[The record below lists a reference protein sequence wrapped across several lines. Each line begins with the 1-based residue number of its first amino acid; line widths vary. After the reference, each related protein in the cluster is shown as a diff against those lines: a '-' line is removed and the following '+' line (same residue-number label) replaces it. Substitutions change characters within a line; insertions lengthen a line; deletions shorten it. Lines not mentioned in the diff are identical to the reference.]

1 MYDFANFT
9 VKFFTELSVINYNIQ
24 KLYLVGS
31 GNIIM
36 IIDNSNIIYINQMNI
51 VSQSFHWHDEMELL
65 IVIDGSIELKLGYE
79 QLVLHAGDIM
89 LVSSDESHSIT
100 NLGDSANVIHVYID
114 CNTCYERFP
123 DFYEIVAISTYEES
137 FKQLNHN
144 KSIIIKN
151 VNELAIALNNQSDK
165 NTILDHFDA
174 LIRSI
179 IICYRRPAAS
189 PDDVLA
195 SAADDEK
202 MAVIYRIIR
211 YMYSNYDHKVNLQEI
226 SEAEYMNLYHL
237 SHSFKEITG
246 YSFRD
251 WLNYVRAEHA
261 EKLLL
266 ETNLTLS
273 EIASKCGFS
282 DIRYLNKHFQK
293 WYKTT
298 PNKYRN
304 IFRPSYELVNSIREY
319 QGDTSLDSVIVN
331 LTALAPAVTEAEH
344 TTESIVLDL
353 NDDNVSEALDRSW
366 QDGIICNITWLMEK
380 RNLERLL
387 SIRSDLGV
395 SGVIVDD
402 LFTVGL
408 HYIESTMPDQLYD
421 VITFLLD
428 KFSRV
433 SIRVNYSSNY
443 IYEVEGATSFINDFP
458 LFDTKA
464 KLNNLE
470 FSIYDEKG
478 DSPHDESCLNTFL
491 KLAELHNI
499 PVSFQNGKEISLSM
513 NSTSYINRMTTGELN
528 IEWLFT
534 RNGFKNNIYYFHK
547 FLASMFTD
555 IVINID
561 NYMVS
566 RSGSSFRIL
575 MFSDKTSKSSAIS
588 NYQIKLDHINC
599 DYKYVTYS
607 WDINDD
613 DTMNLISDPRVI
625 RHLTNSEYETL
636 DMLSLPWASFDY
648 ISADD
653 CPERCFT
660 IETDLAPSCLKFI
673 EIIAL

>member
-1 MYDFANFT
+1 M
-9 VKFFTELSVINYNIQ
+9 K
-24 KLYLVGS
+24 
-31 GNIIM
+31 
-36 IIDNSNIIYINQMNI
+36 IDNSNIIYINQMNI

-79 QLVLHAGDIM
+79 QLKLADGDIM
-89 LVSSDESHSIT
+89 LISSDESHSIR

-137 FKQLNHN
+137 FKQLNQN

-151 VNELAIALNNQSDK
+151 VNELAIALNNQSD
-165 NTILDHFDA
+165 NDIILNHFDA

-179 IICYRRPAAS
+179 IICYRRPAS
-189 PDDVLA
+189 NPDDMLA
-195 SAADDEK
+195 STADDEK

-261 EKLLL
+261 EKMLL
-266 ETNLTLS
+266 ETNHTLS
-273 EIASKCGFS
+273 EIASQCGFS

-304 IFRPSYELVNSIREY
+304 LFKPSYELVNSIREY
-319 QGDTSLDSVIVN
+319 QTDTSLDSVIVN
-331 LTALAPAVTEAEH
+331 LTALAPAVQEAGY
-344 TTESIVLDL
+344 TTESITLDL
-353 NDDNVSEALDRSW
+353 NDKTDTEPLSRRW
-366 QDGIICNITWLMEK
+366 QDGIVCNIIWLVEK

-395 SGVIVDD
+395 SGIIVDD
-402 LFTVGL
+402 LFTVGI
-408 HYIESTMPDQLYD
+408 HYIESTMSDRVYD
-421 VITFLLD
+421 VVSFLLD

-433 SIRVNYSSNY
+433 SIRINYSNNY
-443 IYEVEGATSFINDFP
+443 VYEVEGASSFIKDYP
-458 LFDTKA
+458 LFGTRTKI
-464 KLNNLE
+464 NNLE
-470 FSIYDEKG
+470 FSIYGDNGDIQKDE
-478 DSPHDESCLNTFL
+478 PCLNAFL
-491 KLAELHNI
+491 EIAAFHGI
-499 PVSFQNGKEISLSM
+499 PVIFQKNKETTLLT
-513 NSTSYINRMTTGELN
+513 NTTSYINRMISDELK

-547 FLASMFTD
+547 FLASMFD
-555 IVINID
+555 DVVLKSD
-561 NYMVS
+561 NYIVS
-566 RSGSSFRIL
+566 RSEKSFRIL
-575 MFSDKTSKSSAIS
+575 MFSDNTSKSSS
-588 NYQIKLDHINC
+588 LTNYEITLKNIDC
-599 DYKYVTYS
+599 DYKYVRYN
-607 WDINDD
+607 WDVKDD

-625 RHLTNSEYETL
+625 RHLTNNEYETL
-636 DMLSLPWASFDY
+636 DMLSLPWASFDF
-648 ISADD
+648 ISVEEHPDKH
-653 CPERCFT
+653 FT
-660 IETDLAPSCLKFI
+660 IETDLAPSCLKYI